1 MTFLPTVLSILLVLW
16 LLEAILFF
24 VSYRSSKSS

>member
-1 MTFLPTVLSILLVLW
+1 MTFLPTAFAILLGLW
-16 LLEAILFF
+16 LLEAILFL